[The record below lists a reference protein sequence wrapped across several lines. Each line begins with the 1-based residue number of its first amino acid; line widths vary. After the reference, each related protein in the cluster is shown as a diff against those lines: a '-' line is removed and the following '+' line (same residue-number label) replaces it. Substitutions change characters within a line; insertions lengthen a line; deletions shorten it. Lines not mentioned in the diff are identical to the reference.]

1 MPHRGSRM
9 RWCSLIG
16 ASCGDASEAQAGRE
30 AVAWASDT
38 AQQASFAAAQ
48 DSRSRCSNTISYK
61 YAAETVAEVPIVR
74 TQSDLRGL
82 CGRHSLAGK
91 GRPAGGAA
99 RIACPGERLHKSL
112 AANLRIAQYCR
123 FA

>member
-1 MPHRGSRM
+1 M

-48 DSRSRCSNTISYK
+48 DSRSREVQGTYSYSS
-61 YAAETVAEVPIVR
+61 YVF
-74 TQSDLRGL
+74 
-82 CGRHSLAGK
+82 SLL
-91 GRPAGGAA
+91 
-99 RIACPGERLHKSL
+99 E
-112 AANLRIAQYCR
+112 
-123 FA
+123 